1 MDHNQSQKINQKEI
15 AVNFFS
21 NVISGVISFILGV
34 WLGPNDI
41 GLGPKTIATI
51 LTIVAVLLSL
61 YFRKPKNTIFISILL
76 FISIIVVVAFLPSQF
91 RSGGANNIQTATQ
104 SSEGITTESTENKEA
119 EVEQDST
126 IEVVQPEIEPDVQNY
141 TSTETTQPEIEPE
154 VIISVYQS
162 DNNTVTLVAD
172 GRLVGQNVVWTSNDI
187 SVATITTLD
196 SSKAKVVACGE
207 GSTIITAEVLYNGM
221 YYSDDIMV
229 SVDASLEESGS
240 GSLKYFYHLPE
251 GIDTSHEDYKDLCDD
266 QRIYASRN
274 DAMIA
279 ANISETTIEYGAEN
293 KIGYVYYHWC
303 RGIDTGVGK
312 LEDIPMH
319 KEHPHNR
326 TSNNA
331 KGEVKNDNGVIVDC
345 VDFTCFFSNKHLSES
360 TMQFEAKSKCVWFPN
375 YDMCRDSYWYWPT
388 PIMECTYTT
397 YMSTLTIS
405 VLD

>member
-1 MDHNQSQKINQKEI
+1 MDHNQSHKINQKEI

-21 NVISGVISFILGV
+21 NVISGVISFVLGV

-76 FISIIVVVAFLPSQF
+76 FISIIVVVAVLPSQF
-91 RSGGANNIQTATQ
+91 RSGGANNIQTVTP
-104 SSEGITTESTENKEA
+104 SNESITTESTENKES

-126 IEVVQPEIEPDVQNY
+126 AEVMQPEID
-141 TSTETTQPEIEPE
+141 PE

-162 DNNTVTLVAD
+162 ENDTVTLVAD
-172 GRLVGQNVVWTSNDI
+172 GELVGQNVMWTSNDI

-196 SSKAKVVACGE
+196 SSKAKVVACDE
-207 GSTIITAEVLYNGM
+207 GSTIITAKIFYNGM

-229 SVDASLEESGS
+229 SVGASLEESGS

-360 TMQFEAKSKCVWFPN
+360 TMEFEAKSKCVWFPN